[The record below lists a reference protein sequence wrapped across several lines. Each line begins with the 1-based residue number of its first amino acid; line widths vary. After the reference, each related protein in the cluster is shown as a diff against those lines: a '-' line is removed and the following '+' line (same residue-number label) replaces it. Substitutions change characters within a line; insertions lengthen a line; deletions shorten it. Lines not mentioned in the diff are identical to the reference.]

1 MPSPF
6 DGAGP
11 DPYALPWQTAA
22 AEQGTS
28 ISFQSVK
35 EDQDGFAA
43 GLPFD
48 EPFALAGMVL
58 LFLALVGVLYAKFS

>member
-1 MPSPF
+1 MPISF
-6 DGAGP
+6 TGVGP
-11 DPYALPWQTAA
+11 DPQSLPWQPAA
-22 AEQGTS
+22 VQQGTS

-35 EDQDGFAA
+35 EDPGALGG

-58 LFLALVGVLYAKFS
+58 LFLVLVGVLYAKFS